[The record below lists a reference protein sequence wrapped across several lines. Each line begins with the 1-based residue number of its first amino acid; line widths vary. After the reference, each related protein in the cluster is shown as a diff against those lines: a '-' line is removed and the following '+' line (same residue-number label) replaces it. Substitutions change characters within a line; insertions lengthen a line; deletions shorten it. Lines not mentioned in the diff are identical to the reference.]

1 MRLLDRLEDGE
12 QTPYLRTLDIEYT
25 AEHLAIKATQYQL
38 EMHQLQGTYQA
49 DVDAIEALYLAL
61 DNEDKNDALE
71 QLFVDIATWP
81 STMSWDAF
89 CIRIN
94 TCIAHWVQAIQA
106 NTKLTSITSLLRCLA
121 LGHAS
126 GTGSTSTARLHLY
139 LFEILSESLHTYEQ
153 HQIHFLL
160 DHDAITNLP
169 NTHLL
174 IQAIAESAE
183 PSSAPVELSLIS
195 IRFLIERGTNTI
207 SPTLP
212 PALSIKIVELLTTC
226 FPSAHSLFQSGALLF
241 NVLLEKSIQPPQMNL
256 LIAKIQRCFEQVIPF
271 DHQAFI
277 VTPVIGAAIQTQP
290 NDYVHMVEHA
300 RIALNHA
307 LTSQL
312 DAVIYTQAISDEA
325 DHQKK
330 LELDI
335 TDAFNNEDLELYLQP
350 IVGLPDGH
358 CVGAEV
364 LLRWP
369 SAKSKGIYPN
379 VMVEIIN
386 KVGLGKMFTRWLI
399 HSVCRLAHQLINQN
413 KLSVYLTLN
422 LRAEDLYDK
431 DLPLLI
437 LQSSQFWKI
446 KPQDLI
452 LEITEN
458 GILEENE
465 TTLHTIQQMTDH
477 GFRLAL
483 DDFGT
488 GYSSMARLRNMP
500 ISLIKIDQSFVRDI
514 HLSDKDFRMVQSMA
528 SLAES
533 LDKEVL
539 VEGVENEA
547 ALQLINQIGITK
559 AQGYYFSKP
568 MPFDEFV
575 QWAKINS
582 AS

>member
-1 MRLLDRLEDGE
+1 MALANIIEDDVH
-12 QTPYLRTLDIEYT
+12 TPYLRAFDVEYP
-25 AEHLAIKATQYQL
+25 AENLLLKAAQYQL
-38 EMHQLQGTYQA
+38 DTVSLTGEYYVDLTMIETLYHQVT
-49 DVDAIEALYLAL
+49 DE
-61 DNEDKNDALE
+61 ERNDALE
-71 QLFVDIATWP
+71 QLFVLIATWP
-81 STMSWDAF
+81 SQIEIKEF
-89 CIRIN
+89 CANINLCVEQWVSASQIN
-94 TCIAHWVQAIQA
+94 TP
-106 NTKLTSITSLLRCLA
+106 ITTITNLLRCLH
-121 LGHAS
+121 LRKQEVS
-126 GTGSTSTARLHLY
+126 NQQFHLY
-139 LFEILSESLHTYEQ
+139 LFEILGESIHLFEH
-153 HQIHFLL
+153 HQIHYLL
-160 DHDAITNLP
+160 NHDAVTNLP

-174 IQAIAESAE
+174 LEEIEQQIART
-183 PSSAPVELSLIS
+183 PVAELSLLS

-207 SPTLP
+207 SPVLQ
-212 PALSIKIVELLTTC
+212 PALSIRVAELLASC
-226 FPSAHSLFQSGALLF
+226 FPGEFTIYQSGALFF
-241 NVLLEKSIQPPQMNL
+241 NVLFEKTISPSQLNL
-256 LIAKIQRCFEQVIPF
+256 LAAKIQRCYEQIINVE
-271 DHQAFI
+271 QQVFI
-277 VTPVIGAAIQTQP
+277 VMPVIGAAIEMRHEHYP
-290 NDYVHMVEHA
+290 FIYDYA
-300 RIALNHA
+300 RVALNHA
-307 LTSQL
+307 LTNHL
-312 DAVIYTQAISDEA
+312 DMVTYTPEISNEVERLK
-325 DHQKK
+325 Q
-330 LELDI
+330 LELDV
-335 TDAFNNEDLELYLQP
+335 TEAFNNEDLELYLQP

-369 SAKSKGIYPN
+369 NAKTKGIYPN

-399 HSVCRLAHQLINQN
+399 HSVCRLANELINQN
-413 KLSVYLTLN
+413 HLSVYLTLN

-446 KPQDLI
+446 KPEDLI

-465 TTLHTIQQMTDH
+465 TTISTIQQITDN
-477 GFRLAL
+477 GFKLAL

-514 HLSDKDFRMVQSMA
+514 HLSDKDFRIVQSMA
-528 SLAES
+528 LLAES
-533 LDKEVL
+533 IGKEVL

-547 ALQLINQIGITK
+547 ALKRINEIGINK

-575 QWAKINS
+575 RWAKNNS